1 MKHFLIASILLTVI
15 PALAFQATPPQTAGF
30 AVSGKVLQDPDGQ
43 PVKKANVTLIGQ
55 SGRQTGPYS
64 AVTDAEGQFAIANVK
79 AGRYIVEIEHA
90 GMVQNGNGRISLS
103 VVQNKNDLVFRV
115 QRAALIIGKITDSDG
130 DPVRNVSVTATRLDS
145 GRPANRYASFGSG
158 TNDLGEFRIPDLR
171 AGKYTV
177 VATPPQGLQAP
188 EPDEKG
194 KAREQVVYVATYYPG
209 TLDKEESLP
218 VDVQAGSE
226 TPVDITILSSKS
238 YRVTGEVVGLPSK
251 SLISTILLTSGHDMN
266 SQQRLEEGGR
276 FEFTGLLPG
285 TYHARAVVVTGL
297 REGGTPDM
305 RLMQLEP
312 TIDVVNADIT
322 EMHLHAVPAASIY
335 GRFRMDTGQKFDWTR
350 VMVFLRRDVSDRDMQ
365 MMESFGGPSFST
377 VKPDGTFELKDV
389 VPGNYYLVVGAAG
402 SSEELRDYY
411 TKSVILDG
419 QEVGDSGFRVSAD
432 ISLQVVVSA
441 KGAAIE
447 GTVVDEAGKPV
458 PYASVVDVPGSEHR
472 SRGDL
477 YQQDTTDEHG
487 HFSLRGLNPGTYTV
501 LALEDL
507 HEDVQ
512 NPDFLNSYSSRGE
525 KIDLDEGSHTSVVV
539 KVISSTTP

>member
-15 PALAFQATPPQTAGF
+15 PALAFQAAPPQTAGF

-350 VMVFLRRDVSDRDMQ
+350 VMVFLRRDVSDRDMFRGRAARFASRTAEPAVSSRVLLLPGADAQ
-365 MMESFGGPSFST
+365 SLSCAGGGSGHGHRTSLPAS
-377 VKPDGTFELKDV
+377 GTSGRLKIRPCGRPWRRAYGSGSLTPMPTFRTV
-389 VPGNYYLVVGAAG
+389 VPSHLWLGTGPPGLH
-402 SSEELRDYY
+402 SS
-411 TKSVILDG
+411 I
-419 QEVGDSGFRVSAD
+419 
-432 ISLQVVVSA
+432 
-441 KGAAIE
+441 
-447 GTVVDEAGKPV
+447 P
-458 PYASVVDVPGSEHR
+458 PH
-472 SRGDL
+472 SRGVKNTCLGLQTYSCRLCLSREKHYRL
-477 YQQDTTDEHG
+477 Y
-487 HFSLRGLNPGTYTV
+487 P
-501 LALEDL
+501 
-507 HEDVQ
+507 
-512 NPDFLNSYSSRGE
+512 
-525 KIDLDEGSHTSVVV
+525 
-539 KVISSTTP
+539 